1 MKKIGI
7 VSLIIIIF
15 DRIFKVLVTNNLTLN
30 VRNKVID
37 GFFYI
42 TNCHNDGAAFSLFS
56 GNVLFLILITF
67 MVLYLIYKTIEKNN
81 INRKYDGYISFKNKK
96 WLIKHGDYNEI
107 LNQNLV
113 LMISNKETLESEY
126 GNIILAGHNNKYV
139 FSNLYK
145 LNIGDEIIVGD
156 FNYEYLFKVYD
167 ISKVNIKNKSILD
180 NVYDNK
186 ILTLIT
192 CTSNNQIRY
201 VVTAKYIHTISHN

>member
-1 MKKIGI
+1 MLKKI
-7 VSLIIIIF
+7 VSLIIITISSF
-15 DRIFKVLVTNNLTLN
+15 FIINNFKEVKDYDDN
-30 VRNKVID
+30 VD
-37 GFFYI
+37 
-42 TNCHNDGAAFSLFS
+42 L
-56 GNVLFLILITF
+56 L
-67 MVLYLIYKTIEKNN
+67 IEKNN

-96 WLIKHGDYNEI
+96 WLIKNGDYNEI

-145 LNIGDEIIVGD
+145 LNKDDEIIVSD

-180 NVYDNK
+180 NAYDKK

-192 CTSNNQIRY
+192 CTNNNQIRY

>member
-1 MKKIGI
+1 MLKKI
-7 VSLIIIIF
+7 VSLI
-15 DRIFKVLVTNNLTLN
+15 
-30 VRNKVID
+30 
-37 GFFYI
+37 
-42 TNCHNDGAAFSLFS
+42 
-56 GNVLFLILITF
+56 LITIPSF
-67 MVLYLIYKTIEKNN
+67 FIINNFKEVKDYDDNVDLLIEKNN

-96 WLIKHGDYNEI
+96 WLIKYGDYNEI

-145 LNIGDEIIVGD
+145 LNKDDEIIVSD

-180 NVYDNK
+180 NVYDKK

>member
-1 MKKIGI
+1 MLKKI
-7 VSLIIIIF
+7 VSLI
-15 DRIFKVLVTNNLTLN
+15 
-30 VRNKVID
+30 
-37 GFFYI
+37 
-42 TNCHNDGAAFSLFS
+42 
-56 GNVLFLILITF
+56 LITISSF
-67 MVLYLIYKTIEKNN
+67 FIISNFKEVKDYDDNVDLLIEKNN

-96 WLIKHGDYNEI
+96 WLIRYGDYNEI
-107 LNQNLV
+107 LNQNLI

-145 LNIGDEIIVGD
+145 LNKDDEIIVSD

-180 NVYDNK
+180 NVYDKK

>member
-1 MKKIGI
+1 MLKKI
-7 VSLIIIIF
+7 VSLI
-15 DRIFKVLVTNNLTLN
+15 
-30 VRNKVID
+30 
-37 GFFYI
+37 
-42 TNCHNDGAAFSLFS
+42 
-56 GNVLFLILITF
+56 LITISSF
-67 MVLYLIYKTIEKNN
+67 FIINNFKEVKDYDDNVDLLIEKNN

-96 WLIKHGDYNEI
+96 WLIKYGDYNEI

-145 LNIGDEIIVGD
+145 LNKDDEIIVSD
-156 FNYEYLFKVYD
+156 FNCEYLFKVYD

-180 NVYDNK
+180 NAYDK
-186 ILTLIT
+186 KTLTLIT

>member
-1 MKKIGI
+1 MLKKI
-7 VSLIIIIF
+7 VSLI
-15 DRIFKVLVTNNLTLN
+15 
-30 VRNKVID
+30 
-37 GFFYI
+37 
-42 TNCHNDGAAFSLFS
+42 
-56 GNVLFLILITF
+56 LITISSF
-67 MVLYLIYKTIEKNN
+67 FIINNFKEVKDYNNNVDLLIEKNN

-96 WLIKHGDYNEI
+96 WLIKYGDYNEI

-145 LNIGDEIIVGD
+145 LNKDDEIIVSD

-180 NVYDNK
+180 NVYDKK

>member
-1 MKKIGI
+1 MLKKI
-7 VSLIIIIF
+7 VSLIIITISSF
-15 DRIFKVLVTNNLTLN
+15 FIINNFKEVKDYDEN
-30 VRNKVID
+30 VD
-37 GFFYI
+37 
-42 TNCHNDGAAFSLFS
+42 L
-56 GNVLFLILITF
+56 L
-67 MVLYLIYKTIEKNN
+67 IEKNN

-96 WLIKHGDYNEI
+96 WLIKNGDYNEI

-145 LNIGDEIIVGD
+145 LNKDDEIIVSD

-180 NVYDNK
+180 NVYDKK

-201 VVTAKYIHTISHN
+201 VITAKYIHTISHN

>member
-1 MKKIGI
+1 MLKKI
-7 VSLIIIIF
+7 VSLIIITISSF
-15 DRIFKVLVTNNLTLN
+15 FIINNFKEVKDYDDN
-30 VRNKVID
+30 VD
-37 GFFYI
+37 
-42 TNCHNDGAAFSLFS
+42 L
-56 GNVLFLILITF
+56 L
-67 MVLYLIYKTIEKNN
+67 IEKNN

-96 WLIKHGDYNEI
+96 WLIKNGDYNEI

-145 LNIGDEIIVGD
+145 LNKDDEIIVSD

-180 NVYDNK
+180 NAYDKK

>member
-1 MKKIGI
+1 MLKKI
-7 VSLIIIIF
+7 VSLI
-15 DRIFKVLVTNNLTLN
+15 
-30 VRNKVID
+30 
-37 GFFYI
+37 
-42 TNCHNDGAAFSLFS
+42 
-56 GNVLFLILITF
+56 LITISSF
-67 MVLYLIYKTIEKNN
+67 FIINNFKEVKDYDDNVDLLIEKNN

-96 WLIKHGDYNEI
+96 WLIKYGDYNEI

-145 LNIGDEIIVGD
+145 LNKDDEIIVSD

-180 NVYDNK
+180 NAYDKK

>member
-1 MKKIGI
+1 MLKKI
-7 VSLIIIIF
+7 VSLI
-15 DRIFKVLVTNNLTLN
+15 
-30 VRNKVID
+30 
-37 GFFYI
+37 
-42 TNCHNDGAAFSLFS
+42 
-56 GNVLFLILITF
+56 LITISSF
-67 MVLYLIYKTIEKNN
+67 FIINNFKEVKDYDDNVDLLIEKNN

-96 WLIKHGDYNEI
+96 WLIKYGDYNEI
-107 LNQNLV
+107 LIQNLV

-145 LNIGDEIIVGD
+145 LNKDDEIIVSD

-167 ISKVNIKNKSILD
+167 ISKINIKNKSILD
-180 NVYDNK
+180 NVYDKK

>member
-1 MKKIGI
+1 MLKKI
-7 VSLIIIIF
+7 VSLI
-15 DRIFKVLVTNNLTLN
+15 
-30 VRNKVID
+30 
-37 GFFYI
+37 
-42 TNCHNDGAAFSLFS
+42 
-56 GNVLFLILITF
+56 LITISSF
-67 MVLYLIYKTIEKNN
+67 FIINNFKEVKDYDDNVDLLIEKNN

-96 WLIKHGDYNEI
+96 WLIKYGDYNEI

-113 LMISNKETLESEY
+113 LMISNKEVLESEY

-145 LNIGDEIIVGD
+145 LNKDDEIIVSD

-180 NVYDNK
+180 NVYDKK

>member
-1 MKKIGI
+1 MLKKI
-7 VSLIIIIF
+7 VSLI
-15 DRIFKVLVTNNLTLN
+15 
-30 VRNKVID
+30 
-37 GFFYI
+37 
-42 TNCHNDGAAFSLFS
+42 
-56 GNVLFLILITF
+56 LITISSF
-67 MVLYLIYKTIEKNN
+67 FIINNFKEVKDYDDNVDLLIEKNN

-96 WLIKHGDYNEI
+96 WLIKYGDYNEI

-145 LNIGDEIIVGD
+145 LNKDDEIIVSD

-180 NVYDNK
+180 NIYDKK

>member
-1 MKKIGI
+1 MLKKI
-7 VSLIIIIF
+7 VSLI
-15 DRIFKVLVTNNLTLN
+15 
-30 VRNKVID
+30 
-37 GFFYI
+37 
-42 TNCHNDGAAFSLFS
+42 
-56 GNVLFLILITF
+56 LITISSF
-67 MVLYLIYKTIEKNN
+67 FIINNFKEVKDFDDNVDLLIEKNN

-96 WLIKHGDYNEI
+96 WLIKYGDYNEI

-145 LNIGDEIIVGD
+145 LNKDDEIIVSD

-180 NVYDNK
+180 NAYDKK

>member
-1 MKKIGI
+1 MLKKI
-7 VSLIIIIF
+7 VSLI
-15 DRIFKVLVTNNLTLN
+15 
-30 VRNKVID
+30 
-37 GFFYI
+37 
-42 TNCHNDGAAFSLFS
+42 
-56 GNVLFLILITF
+56 LITISSF
-67 MVLYLIYKTIEKNN
+67 FIINNFKEVKDYDDNVDLLIEKNN

-96 WLIKHGDYNEI
+96 WLIKYGDYNEI

-113 LMISNKETLESEY
+113 LMISNNETLESEY

-145 LNIGDEIIVGD
+145 LNKDDEIIVSD

-167 ISKVNIKNKSILD
+167 ISKINIKNKSILD
-180 NVYDNK
+180 NVYDKK

>member
-1 MKKIGI
+1 MLKKI
-7 VSLIIIIF
+7 VSLI
-15 DRIFKVLVTNNLTLN
+15 
-30 VRNKVID
+30 
-37 GFFYI
+37 
-42 TNCHNDGAAFSLFS
+42 
-56 GNVLFLILITF
+56 LITISSF
-67 MVLYLIYKTIEKNN
+67 FIINNFKEVKDYNNNVDLLIEKNN

-96 WLIKHGDYNEI
+96 WLIKYGDYNEI

-145 LNIGDEIIVGD
+145 LNIDDEIIVSD

-180 NVYDNK
+180 NVYDKK

>member
-1 MKKIGI
+1 MLKKI
-7 VSLIIIIF
+7 VSLI
-15 DRIFKVLVTNNLTLN
+15 
-30 VRNKVID
+30 
-37 GFFYI
+37 
-42 TNCHNDGAAFSLFS
+42 
-56 GNVLFLILITF
+56 LITISSF
-67 MVLYLIYKTIEKNN
+67 FIINNFKEVKDYDDNVDLLIEKNN

-96 WLIKHGDYNEI
+96 WLIKNGDYNEI

-145 LNIGDEIIVGD
+145 LNKDDEIIVSD

-180 NVYDNK
+180 NVYDEK

>member
-1 MKKIGI
+1 MLKKI
-7 VSLIIIIF
+7 VSLI
-15 DRIFKVLVTNNLTLN
+15 
-30 VRNKVID
+30 
-37 GFFYI
+37 
-42 TNCHNDGAAFSLFS
+42 
-56 GNVLFLILITF
+56 LITISSF
-67 MVLYLIYKTIEKNN
+67 FIISNFKEVKDYDDNVDLLIEKNN

-96 WLIKHGDYNEI
+96 WLIKYGDYNEI

-145 LNIGDEIIVGD
+145 LNKDDEIIVSD

-180 NVYDNK
+180 NAYDKK

>member
-1 MKKIGI
+1 MLKKI
-7 VSLIIIIF
+7 VSLIIITISSF
-15 DRIFKVLVTNNLTLN
+15 FIINNFKEVKDYDDN
-30 VRNKVID
+30 VD
-37 GFFYI
+37 
-42 TNCHNDGAAFSLFS
+42 L
-56 GNVLFLILITF
+56 L
-67 MVLYLIYKTIEKNN
+67 IEKNN

-96 WLIKHGDYNEI
+96 WLIKYGDYNEI

-145 LNIGDEIIVGD
+145 LNINDEIIVSD

-180 NVYDNK
+180 NVYDKK

>member
-1 MKKIGI
+1 MLKKI
-7 VSLIIIIF
+7 VSLIIITISSF
-15 DRIFKVLVTNNLTLN
+15 FIINNFKEVKDYDDN
-30 VRNKVID
+30 VD
-37 GFFYI
+37 
-42 TNCHNDGAAFSLFS
+42 L
-56 GNVLFLILITF
+56 L
-67 MVLYLIYKTIEKNN
+67 IEKNN

-96 WLIKHGDYNEI
+96 WLIKYGDYNKI

-145 LNIGDEIIVGD
+145 LNKDDEIIVSD

-180 NVYDNK
+180 NAYDKK

>member
-1 MKKIGI
+1 MLKKI
-7 VSLIIIIF
+7 VSLI
-15 DRIFKVLVTNNLTLN
+15 
-30 VRNKVID
+30 
-37 GFFYI
+37 
-42 TNCHNDGAAFSLFS
+42 
-56 GNVLFLILITF
+56 LITISSF
-67 MVLYLIYKTIEKNN
+67 FIISNFKEVKDYDDNVDLLIEKNN

-96 WLIKHGDYNEI
+96 WLIRYGDYNEI

-145 LNIGDEIIVGD
+145 LNKDDEIIVSD
-156 FNYEYLFKVYD
+156 FIYEYLFKVYD
-167 ISKVNIKNKSILD
+167 ISKVDIKNKSILD
-180 NVYDNK
+180 NVYDKK

>member
-1 MKKIGI
+1 MLKKI
-7 VSLIIIIF
+7 VSLI
-15 DRIFKVLVTNNLTLN
+15 
-30 VRNKVID
+30 
-37 GFFYI
+37 
-42 TNCHNDGAAFSLFS
+42 
-56 GNVLFLILITF
+56 LITISSF
-67 MVLYLIYKTIEKNN
+67 FIINNFKEVKDYNNNVDLLIEKNN

-96 WLIKHGDYNEI
+96 WLIKYGDYNEI

-113 LMISNKETLESEY
+113 LMISNKETLESKY

-145 LNIGDEIIVGD
+145 LNKDDEIIVSD

-180 NVYDNK
+180 NVYDKK

>member
-1 MKKIGI
+1 MLKKI
-7 VSLIIIIF
+7 VSLI
-15 DRIFKVLVTNNLTLN
+15 
-30 VRNKVID
+30 
-37 GFFYI
+37 
-42 TNCHNDGAAFSLFS
+42 
-56 GNVLFLILITF
+56 LITISSF
-67 MVLYLIYKTIEKNN
+67 FIISNFKEVKDYDDNVDLLIEKNN

-96 WLIKHGDYNEI
+96 WLIRYGDYNEI

-145 LNIGDEIIVGD
+145 LNKDDEIIVSD
-156 FNYEYLFKVYD
+156 FIYEYLFKVYD
-167 ISKVNIKNKSILD
+167 ISKVDIKNKSILD
-180 NVYDNK
+180 NAYDKK

>member
-1 MKKIGI
+1 MLKKI
-7 VSLIIIIF
+7 VSLILITISSFFIINN
-15 DRIFKVLVTNNLTLN
+15 FKVVKDYDDN
-30 VRNKVID
+30 VD
-37 GFFYI
+37 
-42 TNCHNDGAAFSLFS
+42 L
-56 GNVLFLILITF
+56 L
-67 MVLYLIYKTIEKNN
+67 IEKNN

-96 WLIKHGDYNEI
+96 WLIRYGDYNEI

-145 LNIGDEIIVGD
+145 LNKDDEIIVSD

-167 ISKVNIKNKSILD
+167 ISKINIKNKSILD
-180 NVYDNK
+180 NVYDKK

>member
-1 MKKIGI
+1 MLKKI
-7 VSLIIIIF
+7 VSLI
-15 DRIFKVLVTNNLTLN
+15 
-30 VRNKVID
+30 
-37 GFFYI
+37 
-42 TNCHNDGAAFSLFS
+42 
-56 GNVLFLILITF
+56 LITISSF
-67 MVLYLIYKTIEKNN
+67 FIINNFKEVKDYNNNVDLLIEKNN

-96 WLIKHGDYNEI
+96 WLIKYGDYNEI

-113 LMISNKETLESEY
+113 LMISNKEKLEREY

-145 LNIGDEIIVGD
+145 LNKDDEIIVSD

-180 NVYDNK
+180 NVYDKK

>member
-1 MKKIGI
+1 MLKKI
-7 VSLIIIIF
+7 VSLIIITISSF
-15 DRIFKVLVTNNLTLN
+15 FIINNFKDVKDYDDN
-30 VRNKVID
+30 VD
-37 GFFYI
+37 
-42 TNCHNDGAAFSLFS
+42 L
-56 GNVLFLILITF
+56 L
-67 MVLYLIYKTIEKNN
+67 IEKNN

-96 WLIKHGDYNEI
+96 WLIKNGDYNEI

-145 LNIGDEIIVGD
+145 LNKDDEIIVSD

-180 NVYDNK
+180 NVYDKK

>member
-1 MKKIGI
+1 MLKKI
-7 VSLIIIIF
+7 VSLIVITISSFFIINN
-15 DRIFKVLVTNNLTLN
+15 FKEVKDYNNN
-30 VRNKVID
+30 VD
-37 GFFYI
+37 
-42 TNCHNDGAAFSLFS
+42 L
-56 GNVLFLILITF
+56 L
-67 MVLYLIYKTIEKNN
+67 IEKNN

-96 WLIKHGDYNEI
+96 WLIKYGDYNEI

-145 LNIGDEIIVGD
+145 LNKDDEIIVSD

-180 NVYDNK
+180 NVYDKK

>member
-1 MKKIGI
+1 MLKKI
-7 VSLIIIIF
+7 VSLI
-15 DRIFKVLVTNNLTLN
+15 
-30 VRNKVID
+30 
-37 GFFYI
+37 
-42 TNCHNDGAAFSLFS
+42 
-56 GNVLFLILITF
+56 LITISSF
-67 MVLYLIYKTIEKNN
+67 FIINNFKEVKDYDDNVDLLIEKNN

-96 WLIKHGDYNEI
+96 WLIKYGDYNEI

-145 LNIGDEIIVGD
+145 LNTDDEIIVSD

-167 ISKVNIKNKSILD
+167 ISKVNIKNKNILD
-180 NVYDNK
+180 NVYDKK

>member
-1 MKKIGI
+1 MLKKI
-7 VSLIIIIF
+7 VSLIIITISSF
-15 DRIFKVLVTNNLTLN
+15 FIINNFKEVKDYDDN
-30 VRNKVID
+30 VD
-37 GFFYI
+37 
-42 TNCHNDGAAFSLFS
+42 L
-56 GNVLFLILITF
+56 L
-67 MVLYLIYKTIEKNN
+67 IEKNN

-96 WLIKHGDYNEI
+96 WLIKYGDYNEI

-145 LNIGDEIIVGD
+145 LNKDDEIIVSD

-180 NVYDNK
+180 NVYDKK

-201 VVTAKYIHTISHN
+201 VVTSKYIHTISHN

>member
-1 MKKIGI
+1 MLKKI
-7 VSLIIIIF
+7 VSLIIITISSF
-15 DRIFKVLVTNNLTLN
+15 FIINNFKEVKDYDDN
-30 VRNKVID
+30 VD
-37 GFFYI
+37 
-42 TNCHNDGAAFSLFS
+42 L
-56 GNVLFLILITF
+56 L
-67 MVLYLIYKTIEKNN
+67 IEKNN

-96 WLIKHGDYNEI
+96 WLIKNGDYNEI
-107 LNQNLV
+107 LSQNLV

-145 LNIGDEIIVGD
+145 LNKDDEIIVSD

-180 NVYDNK
+180 NVYDKK

>member
-1 MKKIGI
+1 MLKKI
-7 VSLIIIIF
+7 VSLI
-15 DRIFKVLVTNNLTLN
+15 
-30 VRNKVID
+30 
-37 GFFYI
+37 
-42 TNCHNDGAAFSLFS
+42 
-56 GNVLFLILITF
+56 LITISSF
-67 MVLYLIYKTIEKNN
+67 FIINNFKEVKDYDDNIDLLIEKNN

-96 WLIKHGDYNEI
+96 WLIKYGDYNEI

-145 LNIGDEIIVGD
+145 LNTDDEIIVSD

-167 ISKVNIKNKSILD
+167 ISKINIKNKSILD
-180 NVYDNK
+180 NVYDKK

>member
-1 MKKIGI
+1 MLKKI
-7 VSLIIIIF
+7 VSLI
-15 DRIFKVLVTNNLTLN
+15 
-30 VRNKVID
+30 
-37 GFFYI
+37 
-42 TNCHNDGAAFSLFS
+42 
-56 GNVLFLILITF
+56 LITISSF
-67 MVLYLIYKTIEKNN
+67 FIINNFKEVKDYDDNVDLLIEKNN

-96 WLIKHGDYNEI
+96 WLIRYGDYNEI

-145 LNIGDEIIVGD
+145 LNKDDEIIVSD

-167 ISKVNIKNKSILD
+167 ISKVNIKNKNILD
-180 NVYDNK
+180 NVYDKK

>member
-1 MKKIGI
+1 MLKKI
-7 VSLIIIIF
+7 VSLI
-15 DRIFKVLVTNNLTLN
+15 
-30 VRNKVID
+30 
-37 GFFYI
+37 
-42 TNCHNDGAAFSLFS
+42 
-56 GNVLFLILITF
+56 LITISSF
-67 MVLYLIYKTIEKNN
+67 FIINNFKEVKDYNNNVDLLIEKNN

-96 WLIKHGDYNEI
+96 WLIKYGDYNEI

-145 LNIGDEIIVGD
+145 LNKDDEIIVSD

-180 NVYDNK
+180 NAYDKK

>member
-1 MKKIGI
+1 MLKKI
-7 VSLIIIIF
+7 VSLI
-15 DRIFKVLVTNNLTLN
+15 
-30 VRNKVID
+30 
-37 GFFYI
+37 
-42 TNCHNDGAAFSLFS
+42 
-56 GNVLFLILITF
+56 LITISSF
-67 MVLYLIYKTIEKNN
+67 FIINNFKEVKDYDDNVDLLIEKNN

-96 WLIKHGDYNEI
+96 WLIKNGDYNEI

-113 LMISNKETLESEY
+113 LMISNRETLESEY

-145 LNIGDEIIVGD
+145 LNIDDEIIVSD

-167 ISKVNIKNKSILD
+167 ISKINIKNKNNID
-180 NVYDNK
+180 NVYDKK

>member
-1 MKKIGI
+1 MLKKI
-7 VSLIIIIF
+7 VSLIIITISSF
-15 DRIFKVLVTNNLTLN
+15 
-30 VRNKVID
+30 
-37 GFFYI
+37 
-42 TNCHNDGAAFSLFS
+42 
-56 GNVLFLILITF
+56 FLINNFKEVKDYNDNVDL
-67 MVLYLIYKTIEKNN
+67 LIEKNN

-96 WLIKHGDYNEI
+96 WLIKYGDYNEI

-145 LNIGDEIIVGD
+145 LNKDDEIIVSD

-180 NVYDNK
+180 NVYDKK

>member
-1 MKKIGI
+1 MLKKI
-7 VSLIIIIF
+7 VSLI
-15 DRIFKVLVTNNLTLN
+15 
-30 VRNKVID
+30 
-37 GFFYI
+37 
-42 TNCHNDGAAFSLFS
+42 
-56 GNVLFLILITF
+56 LITISSF
-67 MVLYLIYKTIEKNN
+67 FIISNFKEVKDYDDNVDLLIEKNN

-96 WLIKHGDYNEI
+96 WLIKNGDYNEI

-145 LNIGDEIIVGD
+145 LNKDDEIIVSD

-180 NVYDNK
+180 NVYDKK

>member
-1 MKKIGI
+1 MLKKI
-7 VSLIIIIF
+7 VSLIIITISSF
-15 DRIFKVLVTNNLTLN
+15 FIINNFKEVRDYDDN
-30 VRNKVID
+30 VD
-37 GFFYI
+37 
-42 TNCHNDGAAFSLFS
+42 L
-56 GNVLFLILITF
+56 L
-67 MVLYLIYKTIEKNN
+67 IEKNN

-96 WLIKHGDYNEI
+96 WLIKNGDYNEI

-145 LNIGDEIIVGD
+145 LNKDDEIIVSD

-167 ISKVNIKNKSILD
+167 ISKVNIKNKNILD
-180 NVYDNK
+180 NVYDKK

>member
-1 MKKIGI
+1 MLKKI
-7 VSLIIIIF
+7 VSLIIITISSF
-15 DRIFKVLVTNNLTLN
+15 FIINNFKEVKDYDDN
-30 VRNKVID
+30 VD
-37 GFFYI
+37 
-42 TNCHNDGAAFSLFS
+42 L
-56 GNVLFLILITF
+56 L
-67 MVLYLIYKTIEKNN
+67 IEKNN

-96 WLIKHGDYNEI
+96 WLIKYGDYNEI

-113 LMISNKETLESEY
+113 LMISNKVTLESEY

-145 LNIGDEIIVGD
+145 LNKDDEIIVSD

-180 NVYDNK
+180 NVYDKK

-201 VVTAKYIHTISHN
+201 VVTSKYIHTISHN